1 MQNFVNNQFSFLSS
15 VLVFQKFQTFSLN
28 VNAAQKIK
36 PLQIV
41 INFDGN
47 LNQTKGYNSFNSN
60 DLRKIVSTNYTAE
73 VQFSSLWK
81 KSIYNLELGAE
92 ISGQEN
98 FLPETG
104 NNTSNQNY
112 ILFLNS
118 NFELKNGIFF
128 KLMSENYTA
137 KTAGMKANYFSVL
150 HFNFGAP
157 IWKKKLLL
165 EISGNN
171 LLNTQTYRLSYSSDI
186 FNSAQSFQLLPRFF
200 LGTVKFKF

>member
-1 MQNFVNNQFSFLSS
+1 
-15 VLVFQKFQTFSLN
+15 
-28 VNAAQKIK
+28 
-36 PLQIV
+36 
-41 INFDGN
+41 
-47 LNQTKGYNSFNSN
+47 
-60 DLRKIVSTNYTAE
+60 
-73 VQFSSLWK
+73 
-81 KSIYNLELGAE
+81 
-92 ISGQEN
+92 
-98 FLPETG
+98 LPETG